1 MTSLDFYALPWY
13 KKILVKIAEFFVAIG
28 KGVANFVIGAPGAV
42 WRFIKMIGRGLGWLG
57 STFVHGDALTKLSYI
72 IMGAGNL
79 FRGQIIKGLIFIAA
93 EVAYIGFMI
102 DSGLGFIA
110 GLRNLGTVQRGWYFD
125 ETLGI
130 DVMRENGDNSMLI
143 LLSLIHI

>member
-1 MTSLDFYALPWY
+1 
-13 KKILVKIAEFFVAIG
+13 
-28 KGVANFVIGAPGAV
+28 
-42 WRFIKMIGRGLGWLG
+42 
-57 STFVHGDALTKLSYI
+57 
-72 IMGAGNL
+72 MGAGNL

-130 DVMRENGDNSMLI
+130 DVMRENGRQLNAYSPLRNICTVRNSG
-143 LLSLIHI
+143 IHIHVGT